1 MNDLGILTIGI
12 GIAVSMICDWRTG
25 YGSGGLVS
33 AGTIALT
40 LYSPLRVG
48 VSLLA
53 ALLIWPLLDFAVGRW
68 GLHGRARVGWAMLM
82 ALALRLAAGN
92 FVQPLPWLGWVIP
105 GLIAADMQRQ
115 GVVETLS
122 ALTAV
127 SVLTAFASQWL
138 FRLGG
143 ALS

>member
-1 MNDLGILTIGI
+1 MNDLGILTIGV
-12 GIAVSMICDWRTG
+12 GIAVSMIYDWRTG

-68 GLHGRARVGWAMLM
+68 GLHGRARVQ
-82 ALALRLAAGN
+82 RAGT
-92 FVQPLPWLGWVIP
+92 G
-105 GLIAADMQRQ
+105 G
-115 GVVETLS
+115 
-122 ALTAV
+122 
-127 SVLTAFASQWL
+127 
-138 FRLGG
+138 FRLRAGVRRAGG
-143 ALS
+143 KAGHVRGRHPDDVPDRGPSGGQRRGVRKDQ

>member
-1 MNDLGILTIGI
+1 ML
-12 GIAVSMICDWRTG
+12 
-25 YGSGGLVS
+25 
-33 AGTIALT
+33 IAL
-40 LYSPLRVG
+40 
-48 VSLLA
+48 A
-53 ALLIWPLLDFAVGRW
+53 F
-68 GLHGRARVGWAMLM
+68 
-82 ALALRLAAGN
+82 RLAAGN

-115 GVVETLS
+115 GVLETLS